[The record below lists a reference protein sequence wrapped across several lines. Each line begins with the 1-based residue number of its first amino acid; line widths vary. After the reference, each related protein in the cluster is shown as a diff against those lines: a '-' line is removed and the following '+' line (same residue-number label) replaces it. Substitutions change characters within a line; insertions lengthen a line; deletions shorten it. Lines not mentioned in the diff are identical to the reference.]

1 MKLIVGLGNPG
12 EKYSNSRQN
21 LGFKVIDIIAN
32 NNDIEI
38 KTKKKKSI
46 IGRGFI
52 QGEDIVLLKPQTF
65 INISGEAVLYIASFL
80 RIQVPDIICVCDDME
95 TLFGKVQVEFG
106 GGARSHLGVESL
118 IKNLKSENFTRIYVG
133 VGPDK
138 APKNVSKYLLSDFT
152 EDENLQ
158 LIDVLNLA
166 EEAAMLLASRPVDEV
181 IRRINN

>member
-32 NNDIEI
+32 NNNIEI

-46 IGRGFI
+46 IGRGAI
-52 QGEDIVLLKPQTF
+52 AGEEVVLLKPQTF

-80 RIQVPDIICVCDDME
+80 RIQISDIICICYDM
-95 TLFGKVQVEFG
+95 TLEFGKVNVQFG
-106 GGARSHLGVESL
+106 GDDRGHLGIQSL
-118 IKNLKSENFTRIYVG
+118 AKNLKSSQFTRIYVG
-133 VGPDK
+133 V
-138 APKNVSKYLLSDFT
+138 APRKEVKNISKYLLSDFT
-152 EDENLQ
+152 VDENLS
-158 LIDVLNLA
+158 LIDILNLS

-181 IRRINN
+181 IKRINN